1 MSSRQPFG
9 SRDQFR
15 SFLESDTY
23 STSSD
28 DDNRGF
34 RVVIGVGFGAIEDA
48 VVINGKQSL
57 VVVFVAVELNVNAI
71 LLEQVFQP
79 EDQISLSVH
88 FNAFSQSMSLISG
101 SIDRRAERVF
111 AHAIQGFVSH
121 NDDPWP
127 DSAVLGSV
135 GFFELALEPLVLGS
149 DLIPTEF
156 RVIIEFGR
164 EGDHASASDVET
176 EEVVI
181 HSSASVDH

>member
-79 EDQISLSVH
+79 ED
-88 FNAFSQSMSLISG
+88 
-101 SIDRRAERVF
+101 
-111 AHAIQGFVSH
+111 
-121 NDDPWP
+121 
-127 DSAVLGSV
+127 
-135 GFFELALEPLVLGS
+135 
-149 DLIPTEF
+149 
-156 RVIIEFGR
+156 
-164 EGDHASASDVET
+164 
-176 EEVVI
+176 
-181 HSSASVDH
+181 

>member
-1 MSSRQPFG
+1 
-9 SRDQFR
+9 
-15 SFLESDTY
+15 
-23 STSSD
+23 
-28 DDNRGF
+28 
-34 RVVIGVGFGAIEDA
+34 
-48 VVINGKQSL
+48 
-57 VVVFVAVELNVNAI
+57 
-71 LLEQVFQP
+71 
-79 EDQISLSVH
+79 
-88 FNAFSQSMSLISG
+88 MSLISG

-111 AHAIQGFVSH
+111 AHAIQGLVSH

-181 HSSASVDH
+181 HSSASVDHREAVVVVGEVAEE